1 MPPGGFT
8 IGRPVLTV
16 DTLRVAIVADLL
28 EEGWP
33 SMDLVADMLMAHTAG
48 DGYSTPSLLRPRF
61 AAVNGDGDST
71 PPTIRRIA
79 YRFWSYPRWLRQ
91 QPAADVYHIV
101 DHSYAHLA
109 HDLPRGRVVVTCHDT
124 DAFRSLL
131 HPSDRESG
139 LPRWLVKRVL
149 RGLQLA
155 AAVVCDSEAT
165 RAELVDHAL
174 VPLERTTVLPVG
186 VHPDCTPSPERDADA
201 AAAKLTGAAGTSDLL
216 HVGSTIPRKR
226 IDVLLET
233 LALVARSRPDARLWR
248 VGGPFTTEQM
258 NLAGELG
265 VEGRISV
272 LPFVS
277 RTVLAALY
285 RRAALV
291 LMPSEREGF
300 GLPVIEAMAC
310 GTPIL
315 CSDLPVLREVGGD
328 AAAYA
333 PVGAPSMWAATIVE
347 LLRER
352 EARPDRWSRRRTTG
366 LAHSAAFSWQRYT
379 DAMQD
384 VYERLARTAS

>member
-33 SMDLVADMLMAHTAG
+33 SMDLVADMLMAHAAG
-48 DGYSTPSLLRPRF
+48 DGYLTPSLLRPRF

-186 VHPDCTPSPERDADA
+186 EVDGLPC
-201 AAAKLTGAAGTSDLL
+201 GMQVNG
-216 HVGSTIPRKR
+216 
-226 IDVLLET
+226 
-233 LALVARSRPDARLWR
+233 SRPIRSIISKRWR
-248 VGGPFTTEQM
+248 WW
-258 NLAGELG
+258 
-265 VEGRISV
+265 RDRV
-272 LPFVS
+272 LTHGYGAS
-277 RTVLAALY
+277 
-285 RRAALV
+285 
-291 LMPSEREGF
+291 
-300 GLPVIEAMAC
+300 
-310 GTPIL
+310 
-315 CSDLPVLREVGGD
+315 
-328 AAAYA
+328 
-333 PVGAPSMWAATIVE
+333 GAPS
-347 LLRER
+347 
-352 EARPDRWSRRRTTG
+352 RPSR
-366 LAHSAAFSWQRYT
+366 
-379 DAMQD
+379 
-384 VYERLARTAS
+384 